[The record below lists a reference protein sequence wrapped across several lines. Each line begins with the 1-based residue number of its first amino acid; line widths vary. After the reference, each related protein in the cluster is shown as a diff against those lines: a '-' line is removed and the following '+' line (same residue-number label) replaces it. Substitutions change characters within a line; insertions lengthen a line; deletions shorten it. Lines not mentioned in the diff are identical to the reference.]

1 MINAQRMLLASLSL
15 LVLVAGCTVQPLHST
30 VGATTSAPIDIIIEP
45 VDTRLEQQVRNRLIF
60 LLNGGDAEPASARFT
75 ATLNVRSRS
84 LGLLKVQ
91 RSSSESD
98 TTAISL
104 SVTGTLVLTD
114 TSDETVGK
122 TFTRVARVS
131 YDRTTQFFAN
141 SRAKIDAEDRAA
153 VELAEELRNLVLV
166 YLKSQ

>member
-1 MINAQRMLLASLSL
+1 MISAQRMFIAGLSF
-15 LVLVAGCTVQPLHST
+15 LVLVTGCTVQPLHST
-30 VGATTSAPIDIIIEP
+30 GGATAVAPIDIIIEP

-60 LLNGGDAEPASARFT
+60 LLNGGNAEPISARFN
-75 ATLNVRSRS
+75 ATLNVRARS

-114 TSDETVGK
+114 TANDGDDK

-131 YDRTTQFFAN
+131 YDQTTQRFAN
-141 SRAKIDAEDRAA
+141 SRARIDAEDRAA
-153 VELAEELRNLVLV
+153 AELAEELRNLVLV